1 MKQTK
6 SIVIETQ
13 TWQPEHLIDMYYDIP
28 IQDVINK
35 LQALMADGYT
45 HVRGEPDVMYDTPDE
60 YSFAHEMIKEIVFS
74 KK

>member
-45 HVRGEPDVMYDTPDE
+45 HVRGEPKLMYDTPDE
-60 YSFAHEMIKEIVFS
+60 YSFAHETIKEIVFS